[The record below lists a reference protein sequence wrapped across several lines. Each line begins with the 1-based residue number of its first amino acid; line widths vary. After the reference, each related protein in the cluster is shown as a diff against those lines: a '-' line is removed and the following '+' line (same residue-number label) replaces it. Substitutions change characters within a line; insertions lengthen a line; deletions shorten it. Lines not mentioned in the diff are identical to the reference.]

1 MKPEKKGQLIGG
13 AVGTLIGGVIAYLL
27 WGFSPPGGI
36 LILTGFAIGGLIG
49 FNLGRS
55 GETRRKGQGVRDESE
70 EVESKR
76 D

>member
-13 AVGTLIGGVIAYLL
+13 TIGLLIGSVIAYML

-36 LILTGFAIGGLIG
+36 LILAGFAIGGLIG

-55 GETRRKGQGVRDESE
+55 GESKRKRQGARDESE
-70 EVESKR
+70 GVESQR